1 MYSIPSSLTISN
13 TKTMNGT
20 SFLLLN
26 TEYQMSA
33 NILGFELYA
42 AKAESINI
50 QVVSFNFDLN
60 LSKNYLRSL
69 LKIL

>member
-1 MYSIPSSLTISN
+1 MITGSIQTYSIPSSLTSSN

-33 NILGFELYA
+33 NLLGFEMYA
-42 AKAESINI
+42 AKAGSIII
-50 QVVSFNFDLN
+50 QVANLNFN
-60 LSKNYLRSL
+60 LS
-69 LKIL
+69 